1 MEKEKKN
8 SECVVIGKRDTGS
21 NSTVE
26 VNVNCSAD
34 SDSAMKPSTVC
45 YELMN
50 MAHVRAMAM
59 ETFGA
64 FAKTVALRNI

>member
-50 MAHVRAMAM
+50 MAHV
-59 ETFGA
+59 
-64 FAKTVALRNI
+64 